1 MNNQITIPLDTDKAF
16 GLGLMFGQ
24 IAVHCEHVLSGG
36 KLAAQ
41 IGCNRDNVALACDAI
56 SREGCQFIIG
66 EEVSPDRTSVWIYK
80 KAIAAT
86 LIRILDKENAPS
98 LSGAII
104 SGKLFGYSDNEI
116 ENYVTK
122 HFPESITAATGSESR
137 VLHGAGNA
145 G

>member
-1 MNNQITIPLDTDKAF
+1 MSNDSDTSLNTDKAF

-24 IAVHCEHVLSGG
+24 IAVHCEHVLAGG

-41 IGCNRDNVALACDAI
+41 LACNRDNVGLACDAI
-56 SREGCQFIIG
+56 RREGCQVLV
-66 EEVSPDRTSVWIYK
+66 EEQDSPERVSLWIYR
-80 KAIAAT
+80 KAIAAS
-86 LIRILDKENAPS
+86 LIRILDKENASS

-122 HFPESITAATGSESR
+122 HFPESITAATGSEPS
-137 VLHGAGNA
+137 VLHGSGT
-145 G
+145 GD